1 MKTNQIKVY
10 FFIFVILVFIFG
22 GFYLMKK
29 SEKLKNVVD
38 KKVTEVKD
46 TDIRLDKTKD
56 YIYYSDVNVV
66 EGELDIEYKNI
77 NINFEDKEGV
87 AAIVNKENEEMS
99 KSPVYDETNEEANY
113 NHLIS
118 AKFAKYEI
126 IHYVDYITLV
136 VNKYSFDYK
145 TIITTLGS
153 DVYVFDKTTGKLYNN
168 DELLSKFSVIEDN
181 IEFLTEI
188 KDAINEKVKTYLND
202 KNLVS
207 EENKI
212 DVEKTISNN
221 TKYNLYVDKLGRLVI
236 SILVKA
242 EKSDYNDI
250 IVLS

>member
-46 TDIRLDKTKD
+46 TDIRFDKTKD

-153 DVYVFDKTTGKLYNN
+153 DVYVFDKTSGKLYNN
-168 DELLSKFSVIEDN
+168 DELLSKFSINKED
-181 IEFLTEI
+181 
-188 KDAINEKVKTYLND
+188 INEKVKTYLND

>member
-77 NINFEDKEGV
+77 NINFEDKDGV

-168 DELLSKFSVIEDN
+168 DELLSKFSVNKDDIKGKIE
-181 IEFLTEI
+181 
-188 KDAINEKVKTYLND
+188 TYLND

>member
-46 TDIRLDKTKD
+46 TDIRFDKTKD

-77 NINFEDKEGV
+77 NINFEDKDGV

-99 KSPVYDETNEEANY
+99 KSLVYDETNEEANY

-126 IHYVDYITLV
+126 IHYVDYITLL

-168 DELLSKFSVIEDN
+168 DELLSKFSINKED
-181 IEFLTEI
+181 
-188 KDAINEKVKTYLND
+188 INEKVKTYLND

-212 DVEKTISNN
+212 DVEQTISNN

>member
-10 FFIFVILVFIFG
+10 FFIFVIFVFIFG

-87 AAIVNKENEEMS
+87 ATIVNKENEEMS

-153 DVYVFDKTTGKLYNN
+153 DVYVFDKTSGKLYNN
-168 DELLSKFSVIEDN
+168 DELLSKFSVNKDDIKGKIE
-181 IEFLTEI
+181 
-188 KDAINEKVKTYLND
+188 TYLND

-212 DVEKTISNN
+212 DVEQTISNN

-236 SILVKA
+236 TILVKA
-242 EKSDYNDI
+242 EKNDYNDI

>member
-153 DVYVFDKTTGKLYNN
+153 DVYVFDKTSGKLYNN
-168 DELLSKFSVIEDN
+168 DELLSKFSINKDDINGKIE
-181 IEFLTEI
+181 
-188 KDAINEKVKTYLND
+188 TYLND

-212 DVEKTISNN
+212 DVEQTISNN

>member
-46 TDIRLDKTKD
+46 TDIRFDKTKD

-99 KSPVYDETNEEANY
+99 KSLVYDETNEEANY

-153 DVYVFDKTTGKLYNN
+153 DVYVFDKTSGKLYNN
-168 DELLSKFSVIEDN
+168 DELLSKFSVN
-181 IEFLTEI
+181 
-188 KDAINEKVKTYLND
+188 KDDINEKVKTYLND

-212 DVEKTISNN
+212 DVEQTISNN

>member
-46 TDIRLDKTKD
+46 TDIRFDKTKD

-66 EGELDIEYKNI
+66 QGELDIEYKNI
-77 NINFEDKEGV
+77 NINFEDKDGV

-168 DELLSKFSVIEDN
+168 DELLSKFSIN
-181 IEFLTEI
+181 
-188 KDAINEKVKTYLND
+188 KDDINEKVKTYLND

-212 DVEKTISNN
+212 DVEQTISNN

>member
-87 AAIVNKENEEMS
+87 AAIVNKENEEISNQKALEEQLEREKYKAQVKTEKKKINKPRPKLAKNKIEEKLARLERDLSVKHSYLDLPEYYQNSQKMNELS
-99 KSPVYDETNEEANY
+99 QEISSLEKEYESLIDELSLYDE
-113 NHLIS
+113 
-118 AKFAKYEI
+118 
-126 IHYVDYITLV
+126 D
-136 VNKYSFDYK
+136 
-145 TIITTLGS
+145 
-153 DVYVFDKTTGKLYNN
+153 
-168 DELLSKFSVIEDN
+168 
-181 IEFLTEI
+181 
-188 KDAINEKVKTYLND
+188 
-202 KNLVS
+202 
-207 EENKI
+207 
-212 DVEKTISNN
+212 
-221 TKYNLYVDKLGRLVI
+221 
-236 SILVKA
+236 
-242 EKSDYNDI
+242 
-250 IVLS
+250 

>member
-77 NINFEDKEGV
+77 NINFEDKDGV

-168 DELLSKFSVIEDN
+168 DELLSKFSIN
-181 IEFLTEI
+181 
-188 KDAINEKVKTYLND
+188 KDDINEKVKTYLND

>member
-1 MKTNQIKVY
+1 MTSNKIKVY
-10 FFIFVILVFIFG
+10 LFILIILVFIFG

-46 TDIRLDKTKD
+46 TDIRFDKTKD

-77 NINFEDKEGV
+77 NINFEDKDGV

-168 DELLSKFSVIEDN
+168 DELLSKFSINKED
-181 IEFLTEI
+181 
-188 KDAINEKVKTYLND
+188 INEKVKTYLND

>member
-153 DVYVFDKTTGKLYNN
+153 DVYVFDKTSGKLYNN
-168 DELLSKFSVIEDN
+168 DELLSKFSINKND
-181 IEFLTEI
+181 
-188 KDAINEKVKTYLND
+188 INEKVKTYLND
-202 KNLVS
+202 KNLVI

-212 DVEKTISNN
+212 DVEQTISNN

>member
-136 VNKYSFDYK
+136 VNKYSFNYK

-153 DVYVFDKTTGKLYNN
+153 DVYVFDKTSGKLYNN
-168 DELLSKFSVIEDN
+168 DELLSKFSVNKDG
-181 IEFLTEI
+181 I
-188 KDAINEKVKTYLND
+188 KEKLETYLND

-212 DVEKTISNN
+212 DVQKTISNN

>member
-168 DELLSKFSVIEDN
+168 DELLSNFSVN
-181 IEFLTEI
+181 
-188 KDAINEKVKTYLND
+188 KDDINEKVKTYLND

>member
-46 TDIRLDKTKD
+46 TDIRFDKTKD

-99 KSPVYDETNEEANY
+99 KSLVYDETNEEANY

-168 DELLSKFSVIEDN
+168 DELLSKFSINKED
-181 IEFLTEI
+181 
-188 KDAINEKVKTYLND
+188 INEKVKTYLND

>member
-46 TDIRLDKTKD
+46 TDIRFDKTKD

-77 NINFEDKEGV
+77 NINFEDKDGV

-99 KSPVYDETNEEANY
+99 KSLVYDETNEEANY

-168 DELLSKFSVIEDN
+168 DELLSKFSIN
-181 IEFLTEI
+181 
-188 KDAINEKVKTYLND
+188 KDDINEKVKTYLND

>member
-10 FFIFVILVFIFG
+10 LFIFVIFVFIFG

-29 SEKLKNVVD
+29 SEKFKNVVD

-66 EGELDIEYKNI
+66 EGELDIEYKKI

-87 AAIVNKENEEMS
+87 AGIVNKENEEMS
-99 KSPVYDETNEEANY
+99 KTPVYDETNEEANY

-126 IHYVDYITLV
+126 IHYADYITLV

-168 DELLSKFSVIEDN
+168 DELLSKFNVN
-181 IEFLTEI
+181 
-188 KDAINEKVKTYLND
+188 KDDINGKLETYLND

-212 DVEKTISNN
+212 DVEQTISNN

>member
-99 KSPVYDETNEEANY
+99 KTPVYDETNEEANY

-168 DELLSKFSVIEDN
+168 DELLSKFSINKDDINGKIE
-181 IEFLTEI
+181 
-188 KDAINEKVKTYLND
+188 TYLND

-212 DVEKTISNN
+212 DVEQTISNN

>member
-46 TDIRLDKTKD
+46 TDIRFDKTKD

-145 TIITTLGS
+145 TIITTLDS

-168 DELLSKFSVIEDN
+168 DELLSKFSIN
-181 IEFLTEI
+181 
-188 KDAINEKVKTYLND
+188 KDDINEKVKTYLND

>member
-22 GFYLMKK
+22 GFYLMRK

-46 TDIRLDKTKD
+46 TDIRFDKTKD

-77 NINFEDKEGV
+77 NINFEDKDGV

-168 DELLSKFSVIEDN
+168 DELLSKFSIN
-181 IEFLTEI
+181 
-188 KDAINEKVKTYLND
+188 KDDINEKVKTYLND

>member
-87 AAIVNKENEEMS
+87 ATIVNKENEEMS

-153 DVYVFDKTTGKLYNN
+153 DVYVFDKTSGKLYNN
-168 DELLSKFSVIEDN
+168 DELLSKFSVN
-181 IEFLTEI
+181 
-188 KDAINEKVKTYLND
+188 KDDINEKVKTYLND

>member
-10 FFIFVILVFIFG
+10 FFIFVIFVFIFG

-87 AAIVNKENEEMS
+87 ATIVNKENEEMS

-153 DVYVFDKTTGKLYNN
+153 DVYVFDKTSGKLYNN
-168 DELLSKFSVIEDN
+168 DELLSKFSVNKDDIKGKIE
-181 IEFLTEI
+181 
-188 KDAINEKVKTYLND
+188 TYLND

-212 DVEKTISNN
+212 DVEQTISNN

-236 SILVKA
+236 TILVKA

>member
-10 FFIFVILVFIFG
+10 LFIFVIFVFIFG

-77 NINFEDKEGV
+77 NINFEDKDGV

-153 DVYVFDKTTGKLYNN
+153 DVYVFDKTSGKLYNN
-168 DELLSKFSVIEDN
+168 DELLSKFSIN
-181 IEFLTEI
+181 
-188 KDAINEKVKTYLND
+188 KDDINEKVKTYLND

>member
-10 FFIFVILVFIFG
+10 LFIFVIFVFIFG

-77 NINFEDKEGV
+77 NINFEDKDGV

-153 DVYVFDKTTGKLYNN
+153 DVYVFDKTSGKLYNN
-168 DELLSKFSVIEDN
+168 DELLSKFSVN
-181 IEFLTEI
+181 
-188 KDAINEKVKTYLND
+188 KDDINEKVKTYLND

>member
-46 TDIRLDKTKD
+46 TDIRFDKTKD

-77 NINFEDKEGV
+77 NINFEDKDGV
-87 AAIVNKENEEMS
+87 GAIVNKENEEMS

-153 DVYVFDKTTGKLYNN
+153 DVYVFDKTSGKLYNN
-168 DELLSKFSVIEDN
+168 DELLSKFSIN
-181 IEFLTEI
+181 
-188 KDAINEKVKTYLND
+188 KDDINEKVKTYLND

>member
-38 KKVTEVKD
+38 KKVTEVQD

-153 DVYVFDKTTGKLYNN
+153 DVYVFDKTSGKLYNN
-168 DELLSKFSVIEDN
+168 DELLSKFSVN
-181 IEFLTEI
+181 
-188 KDAINEKVKTYLND
+188 KDDINEKVKTYLND

>member
-10 FFIFVILVFIFG
+10 FFIFVIFVFIFG

-66 EGELDIEYKNI
+66 EGELDIEYKKI
-77 NINFEDKEGV
+77 NINFEDKDGI
-87 AAIVNKENEEMS
+87 AGIVNKENEEMS

-126 IHYVDYITLV
+126 IHYADYITLV

-168 DELLSKFSVIEDN
+168 DELLSKFSVN
-181 IEFLTEI
+181 
-188 KDAINEKVKTYLND
+188 KDDINGKLETYLND

-212 DVEKTISNN
+212 DVEQTISNN

>member
-1 MKTNQIKVY
+1 MKTNQIEVY

-168 DELLSKFSVIEDN
+168 DELLSKFSVN
-181 IEFLTEI
+181 
-188 KDAINEKVKTYLND
+188 KDDINEKVKTYLND

>member
-77 NINFEDKEGV
+77 NINFEDKDGV

-145 TIITTLGS
+145 TIITTLDS

-168 DELLSKFSVIEDN
+168 DELLSKFSIN
-181 IEFLTEI
+181 
-188 KDAINEKVKTYLND
+188 KDDINEKVKTYLND

>member
-99 KSPVYDETNEEANY
+99 KTPVYDETNEEANY

-153 DVYVFDKTTGKLYNN
+153 DVYVFDKTSGKLYNN
-168 DELLSKFSVIEDN
+168 DELLSKFSINKDDIKGKIE
-181 IEFLTEI
+181 
-188 KDAINEKVKTYLND
+188 TYLND

-212 DVEKTISNN
+212 YVEQTISNN

>member
-46 TDIRLDKTKD
+46 TDIRFDKTKD

-77 NINFEDKEGV
+77 NINFEDKDGV

-99 KSPVYDETNEEANY
+99 KSLVYDETNEEANY

-168 DELLSKFSVIEDN
+168 DELLSKFSINKED
-181 IEFLTEI
+181 
-188 KDAINEKVKTYLND
+188 INEKVKTYLND

-212 DVEKTISNN
+212 DVEQTISNN

>member
-10 FFIFVILVFIFG
+10 FFIFVIFVFIFG

-38 KKVTEVKD
+38 KKVTGVKD

-77 NINFEDKEGV
+77 NINFEDKDGI
-87 AAIVNKENEEMS
+87 AGIVNKENEEMS

-126 IHYVDYITLV
+126 IHYADYITLV

-145 TIITTLGS
+145 TIITMLGS
-153 DVYVFDKTTGKLYNN
+153 DVYVFDKTTGRLYNN
-168 DELLSKFSVIEDN
+168 DELLSKFSVN
-181 IEFLTEI
+181 
-188 KDAINEKVKTYLND
+188 KDDINGKLETYLND

-212 DVEKTISNN
+212 DVEQTISNN

>member
-10 FFIFVILVFIFG
+10 FFTFVILVFIFG

-46 TDIRLDKTKD
+46 TDIRFDKTKD

-168 DELLSKFSVIEDN
+168 DELLSKFSIN
-181 IEFLTEI
+181 
-188 KDAINEKVKTYLND
+188 KDDINEKVKTYLND

>member
-77 NINFEDKEGV
+77 NINFEDKDGV

-99 KSPVYDETNEEANY
+99 KSLVYDETNEEANY

-168 DELLSKFSVIEDN
+168 DELLSKFSINKED
-181 IEFLTEI
+181 
-188 KDAINEKVKTYLND
+188 INEKVKTYLND

>member
-168 DELLSKFSVIEDN
+168 DELLSKFSVN
-181 IEFLTEI
+181 
-188 KDAINEKVKTYLND
+188 KDDINEKVKTYLND

>member
-46 TDIRLDKTKD
+46 TDIRFDKTKD
-56 YIYYSDVNVV
+56 YIYYSDVNAV

-77 NINFEDKEGV
+77 NINFEDKDGV

-168 DELLSKFSVIEDN
+168 DELLSKFSIN
-181 IEFLTEI
+181 
-188 KDAINEKVKTYLND
+188 KDDINEKVKTYLND

>member
-29 SEKLKNVVD
+29 SEKLKNVAD

-168 DELLSKFSVIEDN
+168 DELLSKFSIN
-181 IEFLTEI
+181 
-188 KDAINEKVKTYLND
+188 KDDINEKVKTYLND

-212 DVEKTISNN
+212 DVEQTISNN

>member
-46 TDIRLDKTKD
+46 TDIRFDKTKD

-77 NINFEDKEGV
+77 NINFEDKDGV

-99 KSPVYDETNEEANY
+99 KSLVYDETNEEANY

-153 DVYVFDKTTGKLYNN
+153 DVYVFDKTSGKLYNN
-168 DELLSKFSVIEDN
+168 DELLSKFSINKED
-181 IEFLTEI
+181 
-188 KDAINEKVKTYLND
+188 INEKVKTYLND

>member
-46 TDIRLDKTKD
+46 TDIRIDKTKD

-153 DVYVFDKTTGKLYNN
+153 DVYVFDKTSGKLYNN
-168 DELLSKFSVIEDN
+168 DELLSKFSVNKDG
-181 IEFLTEI
+181 I
-188 KDAINEKVKTYLND
+188 KEKVETYLND

-212 DVEKTISNN
+212 DVEKTISDN

>member
-145 TIITTLGS
+145 TIITPLGS

-168 DELLSKFSVIEDN
+168 DELLSKFSVN
-181 IEFLTEI
+181 
-188 KDAINEKVKTYLND
+188 KDDINEKVKTYLND